1 MTSAYFVPV
10 LMGYLASFALHFV
23 SFESRDERSS
33 EWGKKILIAALCVH
47 FVFLLSLFLRSD
59 GGIMAVR
66 SEYAVSFLI
75 PLVSLIIES
84 RYRARFLLLFTLP
97 ITVLISLVAL
107 LHTRAVQPAMA
118 FSDRG
123 WLGAHIGFMTGGFAA
138 LAVAAATALMYLL
151 QSSQLKSKHLG
162 KAFLKLPSLSALDQ
176 LHFRSLCLGVIFF
189 SAGILTGV
197 FWASD
202 LKELP
207 QLAKDP
213 KVLLSFFT
221 AFLYWVILAFR
232 LSSLRRGQKI
242 AFGTVL
248 VLAFLLVTL
257 MSSHYLPAGQAGLPA
272 DLGKSF

>member
-10 LMGYLASFALHFV
+10 LAGYLASFALHFIG
-23 SFESRDERSS
+23 FESQDDNSS
-33 EWGKKILIAALCVH
+33 AWGKKILVASLAVHAA
-47 FVFLLSLFLRSD
+47 FLVALFMRSD
-59 GGIMAVR
+59 GGVVAVR

-75 PLVSLIIES
+75 PLVALVIES

-97 ITVLISLVAL
+97 IAILISLVAL
-107 LHTRAVQPAMA
+107 LHTRAVQPSMA

-123 WLGAHIGFMTGGFAA
+123 WLGAHIGFMTAGFAA
-138 LAVAAATALMYLL
+138 LALAAAAALMYLL

-162 KAFLKLPSLSALDQ
+162 KAFLKLPSLGALDR

-207 QLAKDP
+207 QLVKDP

-242 AFGTVL
+242 AACTVL
-248 VLAFLLVTL
+248 VLVFLLVTL
-257 MSSHYLPAGQAGLPA
+257 MSSHYLPAGV
-272 DLGKSF
+272 GKAF